1 MLMGAGLYLSRMP
14 TTFLARLPNL
24 RLKPLPIA
32 FGSVKFRSGIV
43 SHVSGCAAFQHF
55 AATVRAVAGEQH

>member
-1 MLMGAGLYLSRMP
+1 MGAGLYLYRMT

-32 FGSVKFRSGIV
+32 FGGVKFRSGIV
-43 SHVSGCAAFQHF
+43 SRVSGCTAFQHF
-55 AATVRAVAGEQH
+55 VAIVRAIAGEQH